1 MSYGLGLNWK
11 FCKKLNLQDFR
22 SIEPCIFWPINLAI
36 TRFQFKTRPKGRLR
50 PRFYRG
56 YRLGLGPRL
65 KKCGLRLHGPI
76 VARFRPRKKTRPNK
90 PRPKAERALG
100 RVFRSYGRVF
110 KTRPQ
115 KHFFVVWDNIF
126 ILNSFTCT
134 FNIYGDNLPYL
145 KKDYGLWHFFFSFFL
160 YGHL

>member
-1 MSYGLGLNWK
+1 MAALYTRPNIFTLGRAFEARPK
-11 FCKKLNLQDFR
+11 V
-22 SIEPCIFWPINLAI
+22 SSEAA
-36 TRFQFKTRPKGRLR
+36 FKTRPKGRLR

-115 KHFFVVWDNIF
+115 KHFFVVRA
-126 ILNSFTCT
+126 LT
-134 FNIYGDNLPYL
+134 FV
-145 KKDYGLWHFFFSFFL
+145 HFLLCMEAIHFP
-160 YGHL
+160 